1 MKMLKVW
8 LVLALVFF
16 AGFAGGVV
24 TTRVTVRRVMAKAVS
39 QPDWVQMRIERELF
53 RQLRLNPKQR
63 QEVHVILVDSRG
75 RMRTLRR
82 EFQPQFTSI
91 VDDTRGKISAVLDPQ
106 QQKRFERLQAE
117 HRLILPAR

>member
-8 LVLALVFF
+8 FVLALVFF

-63 QEVHVILVDSRG
+63 QEVHVILVDARG
-75 RMRTLRR
+75 QMRTLRR

-117 HRLILPAR
+117 HRLLL